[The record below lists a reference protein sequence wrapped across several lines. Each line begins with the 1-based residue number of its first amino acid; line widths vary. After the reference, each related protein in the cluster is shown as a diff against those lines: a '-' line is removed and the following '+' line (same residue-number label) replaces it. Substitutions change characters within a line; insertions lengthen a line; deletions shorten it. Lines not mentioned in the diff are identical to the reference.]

1 MSPVVAIPVI
11 ALASYRLWR
20 LLALDVI
27 TLQIR
32 VWLFRIDP
40 EGEREPRFGSALY
53 WLHCPWCS
61 GTWLTAL
68 VTLAADRTIDGGL
81 QVPVLSAAAAAALT
95 GLLGAY
101 DPDAFGE

>member
-1 MSPVVAIPVI
+1 MSPIVAIPVV

-27 TLQIR
+27 TLPIR
-32 VWLFRIDP
+32 VWLFCIDP

-61 GTWLTAL
+61 GTWLSAL

-81 QVPVLSAAAAAALT
+81 QAPVLVAAAAAALT
-95 GLLGAY
+95 GLLGAH